1 MKRTDQREWVF
12 KLIFQDTINKIEDTK
27 DLLSN
32 HKLNEDETFIVESI
46 NSYKKNFEKIDKI
59 LQDNSPKG
67 MPKLSRVVKSIIYLS
82 INEIYFLDIPVSVSI
97 NEAVNIAKKF
107 SNEDDYKIVNL
118 ILGNI
123 VRNDNKWENP

>member
-32 HKLNEDETFIVESI
+32 HKLSEDETFIVESI

-59 LQDNSPKG
+59 LQDNAPKG

-97 NEAVNIAKKF
+97 NEAINIAKKF

-123 VRNDNKWENP
+123 VRNENKWENP

>member
-12 KLIFQDTINKIEDTK
+12 KLIFQDTINKIEDDVEILANH
-27 DLLSN
+27 DLSG
-32 HKLNEDETFIVESI
+32 DETFIVDSI
-46 NSYKKNFEKIDKI
+46 KSYKNNFEEIDKI
-59 LQDNSPKG
+59 LQTNLPKG

-97 NEAVNIAKKF
+97 NEAVNLAKKF
-107 SNEDDYKIVNL
+107 SAEDDYKVVNL

-123 VRNDNKWENP
+123 VRNENK